1 MEELKTYLESKKI
14 EYNPAILDKFNTYY
28 DLLIEWNNKFNLT
41 AITDKKEVEIKHFI
55 DSLTA
60 LDYIKDNS
68 LICDIGAGAGFPSI
82 PLAIL
87 LPNCKFTLID
97 SLNKRVNFLN
107 EVINSLGLTNC
118 ECIHARIED
127 FAIKNKEKYD
137 FALARAVAPLNI
149 LLEYTMPILKINGIL
164 LSHKGS
170 NINEEILEA
179 ENASKILNCKIN
191 NKYELSL
198 PNGDYR
204 CLIEY
209 IKLKSTPP
217 KYPRGGNKP
226 RLNPLK

>member
-28 DLLIEWNNKFNLT
+28 NLLIEWNNKFNLT

-87 LPNCKFTLID
+87 LPNCRFTLID

-137 FALARAVAPLNI
+137 IALARAVAPLNI

>member
-1 MEELKTYLESKKI
+1 MEELKTYLENQKI
-14 EYNPAILDKFNTYY
+14 QYNPQILDKFATYY

-41 AITDKKEVEIKHFI
+41 AITDKNEVEIKHFI

-60 LDYIKDNS
+60 LEYIKDNS

-82 PLAIL
+82 PLAIF
-87 LPNCKFTLID
+87 LPSCKFTLVD
-97 SLNKRVNFLN
+97 SLNKRINFLN
-107 EVINSLGLTNC
+107 EVVNKLELTNC
-118 ECIHARIED
+118 TCIHARIED

-137 FALARAVAPLNI
+137 IALARALAPLNI
-149 LLEYTMPILKINGIL
+149 LLEYTMPILKINGVL

-170 NINEEILEA
+170 NIDDEIKEA

-191 NKYELSL
+191 HKYDLSL

-209 IKLKSTPP
+209 IKTNSTPP
-217 KYPRGGNKP
+217 TYPRGGNKP

>member
-14 EYNPAILDKFNTYY
+14 QYNPAILDKFNSYY
-28 DLLIEWNNKFNLT
+28 ELLIEWNNKFNLT

-60 LDYIKDNS
+60 LEYIKDNS

-87 LPNCKFTLID
+87 LPNCKFTLVD

-107 EVINSLGLTNC
+107 EVVNKLGLTNC

-127 FAIKNKEKYD
+127 FAIKNREKYD
-137 FALARAVAPLNI
+137 IALARAVAPLNI
-149 LLEYTMPILKINGIL
+149 LLEYTMPVLKINGIL

-170 NINEEILEA
+170 NINDEILEA

-209 IKLKSTPP
+209 IKIKSTPP

-226 RLNPLK
+226 RLNPIK

>member
-14 EYNPAILDKFNTYY
+14 QYNPAILDKFNSYY
-28 DLLIEWNNKFNLT
+28 ELLIEWNNKFNLT

-60 LDYIKDNS
+60 LEYIKDNS

-87 LPNCKFTLID
+87 LPNCKFTLVD
-97 SLNKRVNFLN
+97 SLNKRVNFLI
-107 EVINSLGLTNC
+107 EVVNKLGLTNC

-127 FAIKNKEKYD
+127 FAIKNREKYD
-137 FALARAVAPLNI
+137 IALARAVAPLNI
-149 LLEYTMPILKINGIL
+149 LLEYTMPVLKINGIL

-170 NINEEILEA
+170 NINDEILEA

-209 IKLKSTPP
+209 IKIKSTPP

-226 RLNPLK
+226 RLNPIK